1 MRKNERSEIA
11 PDRYEIDVVPN
22 EHGGFYARIPDFPTI
37 FTGGMTPDEAMR
49 NALEAIGLMIEEYRD
64 RGMPVPQPL
73 KSFSGTFNVRLPRS
87 VHRELVRRADRQGV
101 SLNAIVGFLL
111 AQAVGFERGGMDAE
125 MRDARRKSARGGA
138 PPEENKRRRS
148 KRVQPGQAVDHSAS

>member
-1 MRKNERSEIA
+1 MKKNERNEIG

-37 FTGGMTPDEAMR
+37 FTGGITPDEAMR

-73 KSFSGTFNVRLPRS
+73 KSFSGTFNVRLPKS

-101 SLNAIVGFLL
+101 SLNAMVGFLL
-111 AQAVGFERGGMDAE
+111 AQAVGFERGGLDTQATA
-125 MRDARRKSARGGA
+125 ARRKPARGGTH
-138 PPEENKRRRS
+138 PEESGRRRS
-148 KRVQPGQAVDHSAS
+148 RRAQPGQAATD